1 MPTAKNRFQ
10 ILSLHPK
17 IHSKNKKIPFFN
29 RDLSKFYCNKAEYYM
44 SWQRLSKKAE
54 YYMHGRN

>member
-17 IHSKNKKIPFFN
+17 IHSKNKKIPFSN
-29 RDLSKFYCNKAEYYM
+29 RDLSKFYRN
-44 SWQRLSKKAE
+44 KAE